1 MLGQIGNM
9 DVIGL
14 GKYSSPI
21 VVFLFDCPFKGKE
34 REDKERDRG
43 KNRGKNGGIEGRI
56 E

>member
-21 VVFLFDCPFKGKE
+21 VGFLFDFPFKGKE

-43 KNRGKNGGIEGRI
+43 KIEGRM
-56 E
+56 EG